1 MTQNKWNWASPNDP
15 IKWLRQAVKNIIE
28 ISSLQALPVIPTHDG
43 PKSKTYCTM
52 PYQGKKKKNSSCL
65 IPNCTYDGD
74 LEEIRTLNRKN
85 GCITWTTINNMQRHI
100 YNTLYL
106 TAATCSQPSCNGRFV
121 RTVHFFVFSLLLSTI
136 HCASI
141 TSKMLHITESKTRQS
156 FHYQHFSCTQ
166 SQLVIHKRTTL
177 WSHLSKSKNREGH
190 YILGMPQTAKMTKID
205 IVK

>member
-1 MTQNKWNWASPNDP
+1 MKFFRRDPQHEMTQNKWNWASPNDP

-52 PYQGKKKKNSSCL
+52 PYRGKKKKKNSSCL

-106 TAATCSQPSCNGRFV
+106 TAATCSQPFRLVMAGSSEQCISS
-121 RTVHFFVFSLLLSTI
+121 FSP
-136 HCASI
+136 C
-141 TSKMLHITESKTRQS
+141 
-156 FHYQHFSCTQ
+156 F
-166 SQLVIHKRTTL
+166 
-177 WSHLSKSKNREGH
+177 
-190 YILGMPQTAKMTKID
+190 
-205 IVK
+205 